1 MRYTKIG
8 GIIIIT
14 VAAIAAPE
22 REIPPVA
29 IVDITVGRVFSDSL
43 KIVPVG
49 TVDPML

>member
-22 REIPPVA
+22 REIPPGPEQDA
-29 IVDITVGRVFSDSL
+29 DIRSAMTYLHELRSRL
-43 KIVPVG
+43 MK
-49 TVDPML
+49 